1 MKLSTKL
8 YFGFG
13 FIILIMM
20 GIAFYSIIK
29 VKLLDGVLQKATGD
43 NALIS
48 RQAIN
53 YRGSVHDRSILVRDV
68 VLLSNQGDLENTL
81 KQIKKLEQDYDEADK
96 ILSSL
101 LSKVGDNQEKIM
113 FEDIS
118 KTNALMTKAYQEMV
132 EKAVNHDLS
141 GAIKIL
147 NEQVRDGFILWL
159 AQINK
164 LIDYKELSNQE
175 LTKIA
180 LQETGLFAPTMFLIV
195 IVASI
200 FSFSISFYI
209 VRYIK
214 SSIGGEP
221 AEVNK
226 IIAKVANGD
235 LTQVI
240 STRHSKSILCAM
252 AKMQDHLKG
261 VIQHMMITSKELNN
275 KVDLMAERIN
285 NTEKSAIL
293 QGKSSTESVLKIREV
308 NEKTRNI
315 SKVAFET
322 EQNSKNTTEVCQNNK
337 KSAEDTASQM
347 EIITDYSSKI
357 SEQISLLSEHAKHIG
372 TSTELISE
380 ITDQTNLL
388 ALNAAIEAAR
398 AGEIGRGFAVVAD
411 EIRKLAE
418 KTGSATEQIA
428 TINKKIQ
435 EETLTTVGVIEE
447 SIPLISQGKTLSERV
462 RDSVELIFEKAS
474 DNLLKAQDVNQEVGQ
489 QVKLMQE
496 IEDKIH
502 LMADIS
508 KKTLEDVGENKTIMH
523 ELQNISDDLQKKISV
538 FKL

>member
-1 MKLSTKL
+1 
-8 YFGFG
+8 
-13 FIILIMM
+13 
-20 GIAFYSIIK
+20 
-29 VKLLDGVLQKATGD
+29 
-43 NALIS
+43 
-48 RQAIN
+48 
-53 YRGSVHDRSILVRDV
+53 
-68 VLLSNQGDLENTL
+68 
-81 KQIKKLEQDYDEADK
+81 
-96 ILSSL
+96 
-101 LSKVGDNQEKIM
+101 
-113 FEDIS
+113 
-118 KTNALMTKAYQEMV
+118 
-132 EKAVNHDLS
+132 
-141 GAIKIL
+141 
-147 NEQVRDGFILWL
+147 
-159 AQINK
+159 
-164 LIDYKELSNQE
+164 
-175 LTKIA
+175 
-180 LQETGLFAPTMFLIV
+180 
-195 IVASI
+195 
-200 FSFSISFYI
+200 
-209 VRYIK
+209 
-214 SSIGGEP
+214 
-221 AEVNK
+221 
-226 IIAKVANGD
+226 
-235 LTQVI
+235 
-240 STRHSKSILCAM
+240 
-252 AKMQDHLKG
+252 
-261 VIQHMMITSKELNN
+261 
-275 KVDLMAERIN
+275 
-285 NTEKSAIL
+285 
-293 QGKSSTESVLKIREV
+293 
-308 NEKTRNI
+308 
-315 SKVAFET
+315 
-322 EQNSKNTTEVCQNNK
+322 
-337 KSAEDTASQM
+337 M